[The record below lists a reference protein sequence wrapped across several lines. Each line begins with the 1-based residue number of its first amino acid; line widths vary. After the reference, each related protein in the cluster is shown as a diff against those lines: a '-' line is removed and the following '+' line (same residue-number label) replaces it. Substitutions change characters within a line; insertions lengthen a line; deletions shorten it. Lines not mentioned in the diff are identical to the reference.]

1 MKITARSMMRSIA
14 ATLVMSLALGSSAA
28 LATPVGL
35 IDDFTT
41 PGLSE
46 YNLYKI
52 LDQNAGTSN
61 ISFNDNAGSLAG
73 VSTGTT
79 GAEQVLFFRN
89 DGVTLSV
96 GQELQVDGPIFDSG
110 TGTEDL
116 GLAVGELPTS
126 LGNPAAGSTRNL
138 ADYAFISFRNINQ
151 LNSRGFNNG
160 AEIPQ
165 IQNFGVTADTLF
177 IARLANNDMELGYYT
192 GNVRTVTRTITPSDP
207 AIYSHVGFYADLRTD
222 LATIS
227 GLDNLRLVPEP
238 SSLALLGLSMFGL
251 LARRRS

>member
-1 MKITARSMMRSIA
+1 MKITARSIMRNIA
-14 ATLVMSLALGSSAA
+14 TALVMSLGVGSSTA

-41 PGLSE
+41 PGLPE

-61 ISFNDNAGSLAG
+61 VSFNDVGGNMAGL
-73 VSTGTT
+73 STGTT
-79 GAEQVLFFRN
+79 GAEQVLLFRN

-96 GQELQVDGPIFDSG
+96 GQELQVDGPVFDSG

-116 GLAVGELPTS
+116 GLAVGELPTG

-138 ADYAFISFRNINQ
+138 ADYAFISFRNVTQ

-160 AEIPQ
+160 AEIGQ
-165 IQNFGVTADTLF
+165 VQNFGVTADTLF

-192 GNVRTVTRTITPSDP
+192 GNVRTVTRTITPADP
-207 AIYSHVGFYADLRTD
+207 AIYSHVGFYADLRAN
-222 LATIS
+222 LATLS

-238 SSLALLGLSMFGL
+238 SSLVLLGTSIIGL

>member
-1 MKITARSMMRSIA
+1 MKITARSMVRSIA
-14 ATLVMSLALGSSAA
+14 AGLVMSLALGSVAA
-28 LATPVGL
+28 LATPIGL
-35 IDDFTT
+35 IDDFNT

-52 LDQNAGTSN
+52 LDQNVGTTN
-61 ISFNDNAGSLAG
+61 IAFNDLAGNLAG
-73 VSTGTT
+73 VSAGTT

-96 GQELQVDGPIFDSG
+96 GQELQVDGPITDSG

-138 ADYAFISFRNINQ
+138 ADYAFISFRNVTQ

-165 IQNFGVTADTLF
+165 VQNFGVTADTLF

-207 AIYSHVGFYADLRTD
+207 AIYNNVGFYADLRADGAT
-222 LATIS
+222 LA

-238 SSLALLGLSMFGL
+238 SSFMLMGMSMIGL
-251 LARRRS
+251 LARRRA